1 MKLSY
6 TEPAVSLPS
15 GMTNGTQPLTIEL
28 RHAGHGY
35 NLVASE
41 VIRSRRREGM

>member
-35 NLVASE
+35 NLVG
-41 VIRSRRREGM
+41 VGRQ

>member
-6 TEPAVSLPS
+6 TEPVVFLPL
-15 GMTNGTQPLTIEL
+15 GMTNGTQLLTIEL

-35 NLVASE
+35 NLVG
-41 VIRSRRREGM
+41 VGRQ